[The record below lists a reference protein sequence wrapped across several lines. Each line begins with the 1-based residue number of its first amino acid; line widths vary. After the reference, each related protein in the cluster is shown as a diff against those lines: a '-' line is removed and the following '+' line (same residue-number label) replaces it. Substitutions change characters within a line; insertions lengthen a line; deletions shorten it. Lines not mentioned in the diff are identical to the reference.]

1 MTRRGFIALTTLL
14 SGAVAAFPALAQ
26 AQEPAP
32 APAPPRPRSP
42 GEIAAR
48 SRLLAQKNED
58 CKRQAREQNLGFLKR
73 RQFIRACVKNPGP

>member
-14 SGAVAAFPALAQ
+14 TGAAIPHLALAQ
-26 AQEPAP
+26 VQQPVHVP
-32 APAPPRPRSP
+32 SRPRSP

-58 CKRQAREQNLGFLKR
+58 CKRQAREQHLGFFKR
-73 RQFIRACVKNPGP
+73 RQFIRGCVKNPAP